1 MTVNLIM
8 VLRMFKR
15 DKFTKNINDILLM
28 RFSGQ
33 IGIGLMF
40 FIILVGFG
48 CTTMAPYFAVKQI
61 SSKIQVDTDELVQ
74 TYIKNIGDYQVFIN
88 NLSRNFDFTCSE
100 KEQTQLSRIAYSN
113 YLIRK
118 ISLTPY
124 GQNTCSSYSEQTHTH
139 DINSTKISN
148 YGENMSLWLSSK
160 IDSLQRIFEVHWK
173 GDKGELIVS
182 LEPIVEE
189 ILRNKYCDDC
199 VLTSVSMNEEVE
211 NFSWQGDIKLYSKE
225 PIYYVSLPNGLR
237 LSSYIKPE
245 IIDKTAQE
253 LRMPLFLIGC
263 SIAAFLILLRR
274 SLIRRRLSLHAL
286 VQRGITKREFIPYY
300 QPIVNVKM
308 NELYGCEVLAR
319 WKKKGAGLISPMEF
333 IPYVEKSGQ
342 IIPITNLLIEKT
354 IKDLSIINWQLTN
367 RVISINLVPQQ
378 LENLELMNSSLQL
391 FSKSKISVKQVA
403 FEITERKQFENLAIA
418 SEVIEYLKSQGID
431 IKLDDAGTG
440 YGGFSYIQELNLR
453 SLKIDKMFVE
463 NIGTTDIKLSLLDS
477 IIAFGKQAGM
487 EMIAEGVETKE
498 QSLYLL
504 ERDVYLQQ
512 GYYFGMPMDAEEF
525 SSYNQEIQKR
535 HSIILG

>member
-1 MTVNLIM
+1 
-8 VLRMFKR
+8 MFKR

-100 KEQTQLSRIAYSN
+100 KEKTQLSRIAYSN

-199 VLTSVSMNEEVE
+199 VLTSVSKNEEVE

-300 QPIVNVKM
+300 QPIVNVKT

-378 LENLELMNSSLQL
+378 LENLELMNSSVQL

-504 ERDVYLQQ
+504 ERGVYLQQ
-512 GYYFGMPMDAEEF
+512 GYYFGMPMNAEEF

>member
-61 SSKIQVDTDELVQ
+61 STKIQVDTDELVQ
-74 TYIKNIGDYQVFIN
+74 TYIKNIDDYQVFIN

-139 DINSTKISN
+139 DVNSTKISN

-199 VLTSVSMNEEVE
+199 VLTSVSMNEEE

-245 IIDKTAQE
+245 IINKTAQE
-253 LRMPLFLIGC
+253 LRMPLFLLGG

-300 QPIVNVKM
+300 QPIVNVKT

-391 FSKSKISVKQVA
+391 FSQSKISVKQVA

-535 HSIILG
+535 HSIIFG

>member
-1 MTVNLIM
+1 M
-8 VLRMFKR
+8 VFRMIKSE
-15 DKFTKNINDILLM
+15 KITKSITDILLM

-40 FIILVGFG
+40 FVILIGFG
-48 CTTMAPYFAVKQI
+48 FTILAPYFATKQI
-61 SSKIQVDTDELVQ
+61 SSKIESDTEELVQ
-74 TYIKNIGDYQVFIN
+74 TYIKNIGDYHVFIN
-88 NLSRNFDFTCSE
+88 NLSRNFDFTCSDQE
-100 KEQTQLSRIAYSN
+100 RTQLTRVAYSN

-118 ISLTPY
+118 ISLTPS
-124 GQNTCSSYSEQTHTH
+124 GQTTCSSYQEQQNLHGL
-139 DINSTKISN
+139 DSTKISS
-148 YGENMSLWLSSK
+148 YGNNMSLWLSSK
-160 IDSLQRIFEVHWK
+160 KDSLQRIFEVHWK
-173 GDKGELIVS
+173 GEKGELVVS

-189 ILRNKYCDDC
+189 ILRNKYCSDC
-199 VLTSVSMNEEVE
+199 VLTSVTTSDQNE
-211 NFSWQGDIKLYSKE
+211 NFAWQGDIKLYSKE
-225 PIYYVSLPNGLR
+225 PIYQVVLPNGLR

-245 IIDKTAQE
+245 FIDKICQE
-253 LRMPLFLIGC
+253 LRMPLFLLGC
-263 SIAAFLILLRR
+263 STAAFLILLRR

-300 QPIVNVKM
+300 QPIVNVKT

-378 LENLELMNSSLQL
+378 LENLELMNNSLQL
-391 FSKSKISVKQVA
+391 FSNSKISVKQVA
-403 FEITERKQFENLAIA
+403 FEITERKQFENLTIA

-525 SSYNQEIQKR
+525 TLYNQEIQQR
-535 HSIILG
+535 HSILIN